1 MSELAER
8 ERRVKR
14 RWAVPGGSH
23 DKVVKALKI
32 GLPALIGVIL
42 AFLFF
47 SPLED
52 KQEVS
57 FLLKKEEVEKAPE
70 RLRVAAAQYRGQDDE
85 GRPFVLN
92 ARSAVQESSANPVVQ
107 IADMNA
113 QIQLDTGPARLEA
126 ARARYNMDSDHV
138 QVVGPIQFTAADG
151 YRMGTHD
158 VDVDL
163 RGHSLVSRGRVD
175 GQMPMGQFSADQ
187 LQVNLPDRRVVLN
200 GRARL
205 HIVQGG
211 LRSRR

>member
-1 MSELAER
+1 MSELAEH

-14 RWAVPGGSH
+14 RWAIPGGSH
-23 DKVVKALKI
+23 DKVVKALKL

-70 RLRVAAAQYRGQDDE
+70 RLRVASAQYRGQDDE

-92 ARSAVQESSANPVVQ
+92 ARSAVQERSSNPVVE
-107 IADMNA
+107 ISDMNA

-126 ARARYNMDSDHV
+126 GRARYNMDSDHV
-138 QVVGPIQFTAADG
+138 QVMGPIQFTAADG
-151 YRMGTHD
+151 YRMGTRD

-163 RGHSLVSRGRVD
+163 RGHNLVSRGRVE
-175 GQMPMGQFSADQ
+175 GQMPMGHFTADQ

-211 LRSRR
+211 LRSGQ